1 MSGIKYIN
9 SIVQPSPLSSSR
21 TFLSPQKEILDP
33 LSSDSLFLPS
43 PILPSSQPQPLAA
56 TSLVTLWTCLFCK
69 FSINEPYST
78 WRFVSGFFQYTF
90 SIFIHIIAH
99 INTYSSLWLNNFPL
113 YERIPH
119 FVYSSVDG
127 HLGLFPPFGYC
138 E

>member
-33 LSSDSLFLPS
+33 LSSHCLFLPS
-43 PILPSSQPQPLAA
+43 PIFPSSQPQPLAA
-56 TSLVTLWTCLFCK
+56 ASLVTLWTCLFCI
-69 FSINEPYST
+69 FPNEPYSM
-78 WRFVSGFFQYTF
+78 WPFVSGFFQCMF
-90 SIFIHIIAH
+90 SIFIHIIAC
-99 INTYSSLWLNNFPL
+99 ISTYSFLWVNNIPL